1 MWGFQGSSDMV
12 GQQLSSASDYL
23 EKEVGEAAKCQDL
36 FQRIQTYEKVHP
48 VSFKVP
54 PPHPSQQKPTI
65 TMSGRHS
72 NNTFSSR
79 GPTIMHRPPH

>member
-1 MWGFQGSSDMV
+1 MV
-12 GQQLSSASDYL
+12 GQQLSSASEYL

-54 PPHPSQQKPTI
+54 LYTPPSRI
-65 TMSGRHS
+65 TYRRTSTSGTKKS
-72 NNTFSSR
+72 TDNL
-79 GPTIMHRPPH
+79 PA